1 MPALNPSDSS
11 SLLPGLPQG
20 AKILIL
26 RLRSLGDMVLET
38 PAIAALHAWRPD
50 LKLSVLV
57 EPWCAAVLEG
67 NSQISEIILSR
78 GLAAAASALRKR
90 KFAAVFNQ
98 HGGPRSALLTA
109 FSGAPIRVGW
119 RGYQYSF
126 AYNVKVPDAQEF
138 YGRPIVHAVEHRM
151 SQFYFCGL
159 PRGPIPRACVFPQS
173 DAAASV
179 AKYLT
184 EKGIAPGAPY
194 ALLQPGARLPGMR
207 WPVAQFAELARWLR
221 AAHGIASV
229 ANLGPGDA
237 PIAAEVQG
245 KLASIAVIAD
255 SLDARQLIA
264 LAAGAAIFIGNDSGP
279 AHIAAAAGKPCVII
293 FGETNPAQWHPWQVA
308 HRVVSAKAEFRA
320 VRGDK
325 SVFLK
330 GERRISEIPAEE
342 VIAAAGELL
351 RGKESAT
358 RIS

>member
-11 SLLPGLPQG
+11 SVLSRLPPG
-20 AKILIL
+20 AEILIL
-26 RLRSLGDMVLET
+26 RLRSLGDLVLET

-67 NSQISEIILSR
+67 NPHVSEIIYSR
-78 GLAAAASALRKR
+78 GPAVTASALRKR
-90 KFAAVFNQ
+90 KFRAVFNQ

-109 FSGAPIRVGW
+109 FSGAPTRVGW

-126 AYNVKVPDAQEF
+126 AYNVKVPDTQEF

-173 DAAASV
+173 DVV
-179 AKYLT
+179 ARIANFLA
-184 EKGIAPGAPY
+184 EKGIASGAPY

-207 WPVAQFAELARWLR
+207 WPLAGFAEIARWLR
-221 AAHGIASV
+221 STHGIASV

-237 PIAAEVQG
+237 DIAAEVRN
-245 KLASIAVIAD
+245 KLAPAAAVAD

-279 AHIAAAAGKPCVII
+279 AHIAAAAGKPCVVI
-293 FGETNPAQWHPWQVA
+293 FGETNPAQWHPWQVE
-308 HRVVSAKAEFRA
+308 HRVVGTHAEFRP

-325 SVFLK
+325 YVFLRSD
-330 GERRISEIPAEE
+330 RRISEIPVEE
-342 VIAAAGELL
+342 VIGAADELL
-351 RGKESAT
+351 RSRE
-358 RIS
+358 ISNSQS